1 MLHRLYNWTMGLAG
15 HRHALL
21 CLAAVTC
28 AESVFFPI
36 PPDVLII
43 PMVLAARNHA
53 WRIAGVA
60 TLTSVAGGLMGYGI
74 GYFLFEELG
83 KPIIEFYGY
92 MEKYH
97 VFQGW
102 YREYGAWIVAAGGF
116 TPIPYK
122 VVAIATG
129 VVQLDVIT
137 FIVVSTLSRGAR
149 FYLTAALLWR
159 FGEPIRDFIEARLAL
174 MATLFF
180 VMLFLGFILLGYLL

>member
-15 HRHALL
+15 HRHALW
-21 CLAAVTC
+21 CLAAITC

-43 PMVLAARNHA
+43 PMVLAARQRA

-60 TLTSVAGGLMGYGI
+60 TLTSVAGGLAGYGI

-92 MEKYH
+92 MEKYQ

-129 VVQLDVIT
+129 VVQLDVFT
-137 FIVVSTLSRGAR
+137 FIVVSTLARGAR

-159 FGEPIRDFIEARLAL
+159 FGAPIRDFIERRLGL
-174 MATLFF
+174 MFSLF
-180 VMLFLGFILLGYLL
+180 VVILLGGFATVRYL

>member
-1 MLHRLYNWTMGLAG
+1 MLHRLYSWTMGLAG

-21 CLAAVTC
+21 WLAALTC

-36 PPDVLII
+36 PPDALII
-43 PMVLAARNHA
+43 PMVLAARHHA

-60 TLTSVAGGLMGYGI
+60 TMTSVAGGLMGYGI

-92 MEKYH
+92 TDKYQT
-97 VFQGW
+97 FQGW

-129 VVQLDVIT
+129 VVQLDVLT

-149 FYLTAALLWR
+149 FYITAALLWR
-159 FGEPIRDFIEARLAL
+159 FGEPIRNFIEARLAL
-174 MATLFF
+174 LATLFF
-180 VMLFLGFILLGYLL
+180 VMLFLGFILLGYLT

>member
-1 MLHRLYNWTMGLAG
+1 MLRGLYNWTMGLAG
-15 HRHALL
+15 HRHALW
-21 CLAAVTC
+21 CLAALTC

-36 PPDVLII
+36 PPDALII
-43 PMVLAARNHA
+43 PMVLAARSQA

-60 TLTSVAGGLMGYGI
+60 TLTSVLGGLMGYGI

-92 MEKYH
+92 VEKYQI
-97 VFQGW
+97 FQGW

-129 VVQLDVIT
+129 VVQLDPVT
-137 FIVVSTLSRGAR
+137 FLVVSTVSRGAR
-149 FYLTAALLWR
+149 FFLTAALLWR
-159 FGEPIRDFIEARLAL
+159 YGQPIREFIEARLAL
-174 MATLFF
+174 MASLFF
-180 VMLFLGFILLGYLL
+180 IMLFLGFILLTYLV